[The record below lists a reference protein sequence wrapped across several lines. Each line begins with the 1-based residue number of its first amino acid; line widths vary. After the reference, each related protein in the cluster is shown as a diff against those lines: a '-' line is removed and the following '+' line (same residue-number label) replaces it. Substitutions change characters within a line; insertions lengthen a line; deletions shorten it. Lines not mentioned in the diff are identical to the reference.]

1 MIKFVDINTA
11 RKSGKNVRF
20 DAKDSNTPYRGFYYL
35 LWKNLNCGDDAI
47 IDRMF
52 EECKWEIEE

>member
-1 MIKFVDINTA
+1 MFVDINTA

-20 DAKDSNTPYRGFYYL
+20 DAKDSNSPYRAFYYL
-35 LWKNLNCGDDAI
+35 LWKNIEYGDNDT

-52 EECKWEIEE
+52 DENRWEIED